1 MLRLKPNA
9 IDDFVRRVR
18 KITSQ
23 QSVLRAVEFLI
34 LDLAQF
40 GAAIEQRARKH
51 QIVAELN
58 PPLVHEKER
67 RGYIIPCSTR
77 CCQSPQRLAMPN
89 GLASLKLPRCRP
101 ARGMLPFS
109 AGPFLSD
116 LRPEHCQQR
125 GDDQASEDCQ
135 RRDDV
140 PAAVVP
146 VAHQAAPQPSG
157 GRLELQREGVQQP
170 DAEEIVLLGG

>member
-1 MLRLKPNA
+1 
-9 IDDFVRRVR
+9 
-18 KITSQ
+18 
-23 QSVLRAVEFLI
+23 
-34 LDLAQF
+34 
-40 GAAIEQRARKH
+40 
-51 QIVAELN
+51 
-58 PPLVHEKER
+58 
-67 RGYIIPCSTR
+67 
-77 CCQSPQRLAMPN
+77 
-89 GLASLKLPRCRP
+89 
-101 ARGMLPFS
+101 MLPFS

-116 LRPEHCQQR
+116 LRPERCQQR

-170 DAEEIVLLGG
+170 VRKIVLLGG